1 MREIK
6 DEQTTEYI
14 DMQLDIVNFMNND
27 DILSKEYRHQGAA
40 NKETKISLTKEKT
53 KMKKQIR
60 NRIKKLE
67 LAMLTLLMAM
77 PFQLLISWL
86 IEGYGHYT
94 YTLIITLINVV
105 IELLLYI
112 RVESNKNKLKSLLN
126 H

>member
-27 DILSKEYRHQGAA
+27 DILSKEYRHQGTT
-40 NKETKISLTKEKT
+40 KENKISLKGER

-67 LAMLTLLMAM
+67 FAMLTLLMAM
-77 PFQLLISWL
+77 PLQLLVSW
-86 IEGYGHYT
+86 IMDGYGHYT